1 MKRGGTGIKT
11 GGSIKPPAKSSS
23 DDPVGIHPN
32 HNVQRNYPAKVRF
45 CPLCGSPMA
54 SRPILPENALRKVC
68 TQCGFVL
75 FPGPKLVAGCL
86 VIDAGKVLLLRRG
99 NWPALGKWTFPG
111 GYVDFGENASEAAIR
126 ETREEVGMRV
136 ALDGLLG
143 VFSDEKSPAL
153 TIVVYLAKPG
163 TEPPTISEEAS
174 EVRYFGPDEI
184 PWRELAFPTTVDAIT
199 AWVASTRRQ
208 PNP

>member
-1 MKRGGTGIKT
+1 
-11 GGSIKPPAKSSS
+11 
-23 DDPVGIHPN
+23 
-32 HNVQRNYPAKVRF
+32 
-45 CPLCGSPMA
+45 MA

-68 TQCGFVL
+68 TQCDFVL

-86 VIDAGKVLLLRRG
+86 VIDAGKVLMLRRG

-111 GYVDFGENASEAAIR
+111 GYVDFGENAAEAAIR

-136 ALDGLLG
+136 EPDGLLG
-143 VFSDEKSPAL
+143 VFSDQKSPAL
-153 TIVVYLAKPG
+153 TIFVYLAKPG
-163 TEPPTISEEAS
+163 QEAPSLSEEAS
-174 EVRYFGPDEI
+174 EVRYFGSDDI
-184 PWRELAFPTTVDAIT
+184 PWHELAFPTTVDAIT

>member
-1 MKRGGTGIKT
+1 MKQPTKSAG
-11 GGSIKPPAKSSS
+11 AKSAG
-23 DDPVGIHPN
+23 DDGIHPN
-32 HNVQRNYPAKVRF
+32 HRVQRDYPAKVRF

-68 TQCGFVL
+68 MQCGFVL

-86 VIDAGKVLLLRRG
+86 VIDSGKVLLLRRG

-111 GYVDFGENASEAAIR
+111 GYVDFGENAAEAAIR

-143 VFSDEKSPAL
+143 VFSDQKSPAL

-163 TEPPTISEEAS
+163 SEPPSISEEAS
-174 EVRYFGPDEI
+174 EVRYFAPDDI
-184 PWRELAFPTTVDAIT
+184 PWHELAFPTTTDAVT